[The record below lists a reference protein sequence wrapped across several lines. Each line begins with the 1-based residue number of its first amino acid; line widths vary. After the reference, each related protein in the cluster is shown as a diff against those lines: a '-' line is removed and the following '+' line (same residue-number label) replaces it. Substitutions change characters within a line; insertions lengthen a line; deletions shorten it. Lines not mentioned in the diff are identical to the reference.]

1 MEGNETVSAVA
12 TGGKSFYGA
21 RLGLLVRRT
30 RFPRLPG
37 DPANARSFPFSL
49 RYAVLERADRETAL
63 EAAERLLDEGAEGI
77 GLAFNAEFDLADA
90 LAAPF
95 AGGLAVQRSL
105 VEAMLAPDAEV
116 GALAFS
122 GDNDRIA
129 APGYLADAVAADED
143 RLDVERARDS
153 LLEAAMQ
160 AAADRPAIA
169 AWLLEEPEMGPFASD
184 IHAATARPVYDRTRF
199 LAWFHASLAPR
210 VFPR

>member
-1 MEGNETVSAVA
+1 MGIDGTMSTVA
-12 TGGKSFYGA
+12 TGGRSFYGA

-37 DPANARSFPFSL
+37 DPANARSFPFSV
-49 RYAVLERADRETAL
+49 RYAVLEQADRTAAL
-63 EAAERLLDEGAEGI
+63 DAAERLLDEGAEGI

-90 LAAPF
+90 LDAPY
-95 AGGLAVQRSL
+95 AGGLATQRDL
-105 VEAMLAPDAEV
+105 IETMLPPSAEV
-116 GALAFS
+116 GVLAFS
-122 GDNDRIA
+122 ADNDRIA
-129 APGYLADAVAADED
+129 APGYLADAVAADQD

-153 LLEAAMQ
+153 LT
-160 AAADRPAIA
+160 AAAERAVSNRPGIA

-184 IHAATARPVYDRTRF
+184 IRAATGRPVYDRTSF

>member
-1 MEGNETVSAVA
+1 MNAVA
-12 TGGKSFYGA
+12 TGGRSFYGA

-37 DPANARSFPFSL
+37 DPANARSFPFSV
-49 RYAVLERADRETAL
+49 RYAVLERTDRTTAL
-63 EAAERLLDEGAEGI
+63 QAAERLLDEGAEGV

-95 AGGLAVQRSL
+95 AGGLAAQRSL
-105 VEAMLAPDAEV
+105 VEAMLPPDAEV
-116 GALAFS
+116 GVLAFS

-129 APGYLADAVAADED
+129 APGHLADAVAADDD
-143 RLDVERARDS
+143 RLDVERARGS
-153 LLEAAMQ
+153 LLDAATQ
-160 AAADRPAIA
+160 AASDRPAIA
-169 AWLLEEPEMGPFASD
+169 AWLLGEPEMGPFASD
-184 IHAATARPVYDRTRF
+184 IRAATGRPVYDRTRF

>member
-1 MEGNETVSAVA
+1 MNAVA
-12 TGGKSFYGA
+12 SGGRSFYGA
-21 RLGLLVRRT
+21 RLGLLVRPT

-37 DPANARSFPFSL
+37 DPANARSFPFSV
-49 RYAVLERADRETAL
+49 RYAVLERADRSTAL
-63 EAAERLLDEGAEGI
+63 EAAERLLDEGAEGV

-90 LAAPF
+90 LDAPF

-105 VEAMLAPDAEV
+105 VEAMLPPDAEAGV
-116 GALAFS
+116 LAFS
-122 GDNDRIA
+122 GGNDRIA

-153 LLEAAMQ
+153 LLDAATQ
-160 AAADRPAIA
+160 AMSNRPAIA
-169 AWLLEEPEMGPFASD
+169 AWLLDEPEMGPFAPD
-184 IHAATARPVYDRTRF
+184 IRAATARPVYDRTRF

>member
-1 MEGNETVSAVA
+1 MNAVG

-63 EAAERLLDEGAEGI
+63 EAAEGLLDEGAEGI

-90 LAAPF
+90 LDAPF
-95 AGGLAVQRSL
+95 AGGLAAQRSL
-105 VEAMLAPDAEV
+105 VEAMLPPDAEV
-116 GALAFS
+116 GVLAFS

-129 APGYLADAVAADED
+129 ASGYLADAVASDED
-143 RLDVERARDS
+143 RLDIERARDS
-153 LLEAAMQ
+153 LLAAAGQ

-184 IHAATARPVYDRTRF
+184 IRAATNLPVYDRTSF

>member
-1 MEGNETVSAVA
+1 MNAVA
-12 TGGKSFYGA
+12 PGGRSFYGA
-21 RLGLLVRRT
+21 RLGLLARPT

-49 RYAVLERADRETAL
+49 RYAVLEQADRSTAL
-63 EAAERLLDEGAEGI
+63 RAAERLLDEGAEGI
-77 GLAFNAEFDLADA
+77 GLAFNAEFDLSDA

-95 AGGLAVQRSL
+95 AGGLAAQRSL
-105 VEAMLAPDAEV
+105 VEAMLPPDAALGV
-116 GALAFS
+116 LAFS

-153 LLEAAMQ
+153 LLAAAGR

-169 AWLLEEPEMGPFASD
+169 AWLLEEPEMGPFAAD
-184 IHAATARPVYDRTRF
+184 IRAATGRPVYDRTRF

-210 VFPR
+210 AFPR

>member
-1 MEGNETVSAVA
+1 MNAVFP
-12 TGGKSFYGA
+12 GGRSFYGA

-37 DPANARSFPFSL
+37 DPANARSFPFSM
-49 RYAVLERADRETAL
+49 RYAVLERAGRAAAL
-63 EAAERLLDEGAEGI
+63 EAARRLLDEGAEGV

-90 LAAPF
+90 LDAPF
-95 AGGLAVQRSL
+95 AGGLAAQRRLVQ
-105 VEAMLAPDAEV
+105 AMLPPDAALGV
-116 GALAFS
+116 LAFS
-122 GDNDRIA
+122 GDNDRIVV
-129 APGYLADAVAADED
+129 PGYLADAVTADEA

-153 LLEAAMQ
+153 LLAAAGQ
-160 AAADRPAIA
+160 AVADRPAIA

-184 IHAATARPVYDRTRF
+184 IRAATGRPVYDRTRF

>member
-1 MEGNETVSAVA
+1 MNAVFP
-12 TGGKSFYGA
+12 GGRSFYGA

-37 DPANARSFPFSL
+37 DPANARSFPFSM
-49 RYAVLERADRETAL
+49 RYAVLERAGRAAAL
-63 EAAERLLDEGAEGI
+63 EAARRLLDEGAEGV

-90 LAAPF
+90 LDAPF
-95 AGGLAVQRSL
+95 AGGLAAQRRLVQ
-105 VEAMLAPDAEV
+105 AMLPPDAALGV
-116 GALAFS
+116 LAFS
-122 GDNDRIA
+122 GDNDRII
-129 APGYLADAVAADED
+129 APGYLADAVTADEA

-153 LLEAAMQ
+153 LLAAAGQ
-160 AAADRPAIA
+160 AVADRPAIA

-184 IHAATARPVYDRTRF
+184 IRAATGRPVYDRTRF

>member
-1 MEGNETVSAVA
+1 MGIDGTMSTVA
-12 TGGKSFYGA
+12 TGGRSFYGA

-37 DPANARSFPFSL
+37 DPANASSFPFSV
-49 RYAVLERADRETAL
+49 RYAVLEQTDRTAAL
-63 EAAERLLDEGAEGI
+63 DAAERLLDEGAEGI

-90 LAAPF
+90 LDAPY
-95 AGGLAVQRSL
+95 AGGLETQRDL
-105 VEAMLAPDAEV
+105 IEAMLPPSAEV
-116 GALAFS
+116 GVLAFS
-122 GDNDRIA
+122 AGNDRIA
-129 APGYLADAVAADED
+129 APGYLADAVAADQD

-153 LLEAAMQ
+153 LT
-160 AAADRPAIA
+160 AAAERAVSNRPGIA

-184 IHAATARPVYDRTRF
+184 IRAATGRPVYDRTSF

>member
-1 MEGNETVSAVA
+1 MGTVAS
-12 TGGKSFYGA
+12 GGRSFYGA
-21 RLGLLVRRT
+21 RLGLLVRPT

-37 DPANARSFPFSL
+37 DPANARSFPFSV
-49 RYAVLERADRETAL
+49 RHAVLEQADRTAAL

-77 GLAFNAEFDLADA
+77 GLAFNTEFDLADA
-90 LAAPF
+90 LDAPF

-105 VEAMLAPDAEV
+105 VEAMLPPDAEV
-116 GALAFS
+116 GVLAFS

-153 LLEAAMQ
+153 LLDAATQ
-160 AAADRPAIA
+160 AASNRPAIA

-184 IHAATARPVYDRTRF
+184 IRAATNRPVYDRTRF

>member
-1 MEGNETVSAVA
+1 MSAVA
-12 TGGKSFYGA
+12 SGGRSFYGA
-21 RLGLLVRRT
+21 RLGLLARRT

-37 DPANARSFPFSL
+37 DPANARSFPFSV
-49 RYAVLERADRETAL
+49 RYAVLERTDRAAAL

-77 GLAFNAEFDLADA
+77 GLAFNAEFDLAGA
-90 LAAPF
+90 LDAPF
-95 AGGLAVQRSL
+95 AGGLAPQRGL
-105 VEAMLAPDAEV
+105 VEAMLPPDAEV
-116 GALAFS
+116 GVLAFS

-153 LLEAAMQ
+153 LLAAAGR

-184 IHAATARPVYDRTRF
+184 IRAATARPVYDRTRF
-199 LAWFHASLAPR
+199 LAWFHAGLAPK